1 MRCAMKKAA
10 ALSILVVVILL
21 ALAVK
26 AEAQQ
31 AKVYRVGVILQGG
44 LVLRDG

>member
-1 MRCAMKKAA
+1 MKKAA
-10 ALSILVVVILL
+10 APSILLATILL

-31 AKVYRVGVILQGG
+31 TGKPSKRGDQ
-44 LVLRDG
+44 